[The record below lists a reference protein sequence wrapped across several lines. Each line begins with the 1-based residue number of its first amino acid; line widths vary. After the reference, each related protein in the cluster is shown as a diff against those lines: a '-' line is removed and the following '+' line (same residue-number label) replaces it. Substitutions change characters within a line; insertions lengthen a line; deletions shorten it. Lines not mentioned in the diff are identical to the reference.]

1 MKTLVITNDY
11 SPKKGGIST
20 YLNSFVEHLNFEKI
34 VYAPSWAE
42 GENVIQSKSNFIF
55 GSKSQ
60 ITEIREIIESEKI
73 ELILHGS
80 SNPQFLLVNKLKN
93 FGVPQAMIV
102 HGAEFNVI
110 DSIPVLSKL
119 FRNSLNQLHTIFSVS
134 FFTSR
139 KLQEITNTKIEIL
152 GAGTKKIDFAREFK
166 TENLTIG
173 VSSRFVSRKK
183 INWVIDAIHEL
194 NLSGHNLSL
203 NIFGF
208 GKLENYLK
216 KLADISSANIK
227 FFKDESDD
235 SLDKFYKEID
245 VFVMPS
251 KSRYF
256 GKEFEGLGLV
266 YLEAGSYQMPVMVG
280 TSGGAFETIVPGK
293 TGFIV
298 SSRNDIYDGINY
310 FLSNPSSLKDFS
322 IASKEYVDENFD
334 WEKVL
339 KIFENSFS

>member
-1 MKTLVITNDY
+1 M
-11 SPKKGGIST
+11 
-20 YLNSFVEHLNFEKI
+20 
-34 VYAPSWAE
+34 
-42 GENVIQSKSNFIF
+42 
-55 GSKSQ
+55 
-60 ITEIREIIESEKI
+60 
-73 ELILHGS
+73 
-80 SNPQFLLVNKLKN
+80 NKLKN

-139 KLQEITNTKIEIL
+139 KLQEITNTQIEIL

-208 GKLENYLK
+208 GKL
-216 KLADISSANIK
+216 
-227 FFKDESDD
+227 
-235 SLDKFYKEID
+235 
-245 VFVMPS
+245 
-251 KSRYF
+251 
-256 GKEFEGLGLV
+256 
-266 YLEAGSYQMPVMVG
+266 
-280 TSGGAFETIVPGK
+280 
-293 TGFIV
+293 
-298 SSRNDIYDGINY
+298 
-310 FLSNPSSLKDFS
+310 
-322 IASKEYVDENFD
+322 
-334 WEKVL
+334 
-339 KIFENSFS
+339 